1 MADPIE
7 GGGGTAS
14 TAPAVAQNQPPS
26 PSPTPAPSP
35 APSPAR
41 GIAAMVSG
49 LSGEP
54 EPKPEP
60 TPTPTPE
67 PKTPPAPTGAAP
79 EPEPAGEGLWKTAP
93 KHLKNDHYKTK
104 RELEGKISEFE
115 RKTKELEAKSTQS
128 PADLAKIK
136 SYEERVAALEKDLA
150 ERESRLVQADYAK
163 SDEFKRLYI
172 DKGTKAYTKAI
183 SEIKGLKVTATNQET
198 GEESTRPATQAD
210 FDAIRKLEPYDQDRK
225 IHEMFGTSASRVA
238 LHLNILNSIESEAN
252 EAIASANEKA
262 TASQREQENNRL
274 KGTQEFEAHSKAAQ
288 EELLKTHAAYFAPD
302 ETNPEATKALQGGYD
317 YVDNAAKNA
326 KTMTPK
332 EYAETT
338 TIIRGLASAAP
349 RLMVEKRQLT
359 AKVTAL
365 EAELAKYRKSAP
377 GAASPGTAPAP
388 APKEARGIAA
398 AIAASTQAA

>member
-7 GGGGTAS
+7 GGGT
-14 TAPAVAQNQPPS
+14 PA
-26 PSPTPAPSP
+26 PTPAPSP
-35 APSPAR
+35 TPTPAPTPSPAPAAPSPAR

-60 TPTPTPE
+60 APTPTPE
-67 PKTPPAPTGAAP
+67 PKPTAAPTGAAP
-79 EPEPAGEGLWKTAP
+79 EPEPVGEGLWRTAP

-115 RKTKELEAKSTQS
+115 RKTKELEGKTTQS

-150 ERESRLVQADYAK
+150 DRESRLVQADYAK

-172 DKGTKAYTKAI
+172 DKGAKAYTKAI
-183 SEIKGLKVTATNQET
+183 AEIKGLKVKTVNEV
-198 GEESTRPATQAD
+198 GDESERPATQAD

-262 TASQREQENNRL
+262 TVTQREKESSRL
-274 KGTQEFEAHSKAAQ
+274 KGTQEFEAHAKAA
-288 EELLKTHAAYFAPD
+288 ESELLKTHAVYFTPD
-302 ETNPEATKALQGGYD
+302 ETNPEATKALENGLKFVRD
-317 YVDNAAKNA
+317 AAKNSM
-326 KTMTPK
+326 TMTPK
-332 EYAETT
+332 ESAETA
-338 TIIRGLASAAP
+338 TIIEYLAGAAP
-349 RLMVEKRQLT
+349 RLMVEKKQLT
-359 AKVTAL
+359 AKMTAL
-365 EAELAKYRKSAP
+365 EAELAKYRKSSP

-398 AIAASTQAA
+398 AIAASTQSA